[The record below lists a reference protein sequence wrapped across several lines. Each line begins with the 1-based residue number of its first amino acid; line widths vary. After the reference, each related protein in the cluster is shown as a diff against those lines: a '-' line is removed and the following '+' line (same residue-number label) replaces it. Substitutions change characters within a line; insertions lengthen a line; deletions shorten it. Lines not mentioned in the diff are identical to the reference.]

1 MQLKS
6 KLIALASGTML
17 VVSMGVTAV
26 VFAGPAAAI
35 TAVHMCAFDLGGST
49 QCAVEHGL
57 SHNITMNIQTSGNDW
72 NVPTSGSGEI
82 VLTSSSDCMQV
93 VSGNTV
99 QLKACSGASSQEWS
113 VSQASNGDF
122 IFKSHSVSGD
132 CLNDHYQVNL
142 LNVAPCTSNNRDQEF
157 SLP

>member
-6 KLIALASGTML
+6 KLIALASGIAL
-17 VVSMGVTAV
+17 VASMGVMAV
-26 VFAGPAAAI
+26 TFAEPAAAI
-35 TAVHMCAFDLGGST
+35 TDVHMCAFNLGGTT

-57 SHNITMNIQTSGNDW
+57 SRNITMNIQTSGNFW

-99 QLKACSGASSQEWS
+99 QLKACSGASSQEFS
-113 VSQASNGDF
+113 VTALSNGDF
-122 IFKSHSVSGD
+122 VFRSHSVSGD
-132 CLNDHYQVNL
+132 CLNDHYQVSL